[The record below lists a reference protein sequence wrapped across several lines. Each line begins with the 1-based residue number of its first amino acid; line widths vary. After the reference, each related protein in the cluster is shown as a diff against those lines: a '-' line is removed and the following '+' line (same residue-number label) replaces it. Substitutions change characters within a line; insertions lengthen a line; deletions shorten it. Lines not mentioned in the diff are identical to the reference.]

1 MLFSTSRPWLFWA
14 SILLAGSTF
23 AGGCGDEES
32 ADSGPRGSGAKAG
45 SGGGDASA
53 GAGGVSASGGSGG
66 ASGSD
71 GGPTCTDVCTGG
83 ASECFGNA
91 TRLCAQQGTGCTDWN
106 APQSCASGE
115 TCSAGR
121 CATGCSNVCTLGSRQ
136 CAGIQFQDCV
146 TQDGGCNDWGEL
158 QNCPTG
164 QTCNAGECRT
174 TCMNNCTAGATQCS
188 GARVQSCALQA
199 NGCTDWNPATN
210 CPANQACVANACTP
224 SCVDQCTLGATMCA
238 GSQVQVCAQQ
248 GTGCTNWNAPANCPA
263 GQTCQGT
270 QCASGSGGS
279 GGTAGSGGSSGSG
292 ATGGSGGTGGTTGGE
307 LAACRGVIAVR
318 SGSGNYVGW
327 RLKAT
332 DPANIAFNVYRGGTL
347 VTPQPVTNS
356 TNFLDANASAGSSYQ
371 IRPVVN
377 GAEQGSS
384 ETTTAHPN
392 PYISIPLDN
401 GSTQAGR
408 LAGVGDLDGDC
419 EYDFVVKRG
428 NADIDVTQDA
438 PGDETFKL
446 EAYKRDG
453 TFLWRRDMGPNIEP
467 GVWFSPFIVYD
478 MDGDG
483 RAEIVMKAS
492 EVPTNLGGDG
502 DLNGDGITNYRNTT
516 TGDVPLHSANP
527 SIEFLEIRDGRTG
540 ALRARGPWIP
550 IGPWGGDQNR
560 YGRQMMAPAYLD
572 GPSTNLPSVLITRG
586 GNSRI
591 EIHAY
596 DFRNNQLTRRWVW
609 FRSNSNGAYGHN
621 VRVGDIDND
630 GKDELLFFS
639 IAIDDNGGSNGSV
652 LWDTG
657 QAHGDRVHLS
667 DIDPARPGQEVFYIQ
682 EFADVYTNPISLRDA
697 RTGALIWGPT
707 ANWGDVGR
715 GLAADFDGAHPGME
729 MFASTGEF
737 YSATGTVIGP
747 RPNVNPNMAIW
758 WDADLLRE
766 HITQNRID
774 KWNGSGL
781 TRLLTATGC
790 ASGSREIPMGYA
802 DILGDWREEA
812 WWVCNNNTELRVY
825 VSTAVASNRMYT
837 LMQEPQYRTSVGCM
851 TMGYVQASQP
861 SFFVGQGMSPS
872 PQPRIAI
879 PPGR

>member
-1 MLFSTSRPWLFWA
+1 MFFSTYRSWLFWI
-14 SILLAGSTF
+14 SVGLAGSAL
-23 AGGCGDEES
+23 AGGCGEETS
-32 ADSGPRGSGAKAG
+32 ANPGAGGKAG
-45 SGGGDASA
+45 TGSPDASA
-53 GAGGVSASGGSGG
+53 GSGGVSASGGSGG
-66 ASGSD
+66 DA
-71 GGPTCTDVCTGG
+71 GPTCTAVCVIG

-91 TRLCAQQGTGCTDWN
+91 ARVCAPQGTGCADWN
-106 APQSCASGE
+106 APQSCASGQ
-115 TCSAGR
+115 TCNAGR
-121 CATGCSNVCTLGSRQ
+121 CTTGCSNLCTAGSRQ
-136 CAGIQFQDCV
+136 CAGIEFQDCAV
-146 TQDGGCNDWGEL
+146 QANGCTDWGAL
-158 QNCPTG
+158 QSCPSG
-164 QTCNAGECRT
+164 QTCNAAECRT
-174 TCMNNCTAGATQCS
+174 TCMDNCTVGATQCS
-188 GARVQSCALQA
+188 AARVQSCALQA
-199 NGCTDWNPATN
+199 NGCTDWNPATD
-210 CPANQACVANACTP
+210 CPQNQACIANACTP
-224 SCVDQCTLGATMCA
+224 SCVDQCTVGATSCT
-238 GSQVQVCAQQ
+238 GSQVRICAEQ
-248 GTGCTNWNAPANCPA
+248 GTGCTNFNAPANCPA

-270 QCASGSGGS
+270 QCASGA
-279 GGTAGSGGSSGSG
+279 GGTGG
-292 ATGGSGGTGGTTGGE
+292 ATGGSGGSDATGGSGGSGGATGGE
-307 LAACRGVIAVR
+307 LAACRGVVAVR

-332 DPANIAFNVYRGGTL
+332 DPANIAFNVYRGSTL
-347 VTPQPVTNS
+347 VTPQPMANS
-356 TNFLDANASAGSSYQ
+356 TNFLDANAPAGSAYQ

-384 ETTTAHPN
+384 PPVTALAN
-392 PYISIPLDN
+392 PYMSIPLNN

-408 LAGVGDLDGDC
+408 LVGVGDLDGDC

-428 NADIDVTQDA
+428 NSDVDVTQNA

-492 EVPTNLGGDG
+492 EVPTALGGDG
-502 DLNGDGITNYRNTT
+502 DLNGDGTTNYRNTS
-516 TGDVPLHSANP
+516 TGDVPLHSASP
-527 SIEFLEIRDGRTG
+527 SIEFLEVRDGMTG

-560 YGRQMMAPAYLD
+560 YGRQMIAPAYLD
-572 GPSTNLPSVLITRG
+572 GPSTNLPSVLIMRG

-591 EIHAY
+591 EVHAY

-609 FRSNSNGAYGHN
+609 FRANSNGAYGHN
-621 VRVGDIDND
+621 VRIGDIDND
-630 GKDELLFFS
+630 GKDELVFFS

-667 DIDPARPGQEVFYIQ
+667 DIDPARPGQEIFYIQ
-682 EFADVYTNPISLRDA
+682 EFSDVYQNPISLRDA
-697 RTGALIWGPT
+697 RTGALVWGPVS
-707 ANWGDVGR
+707 NWGDVGR
-715 GLAADFDGAHPGME
+715 GIAADFDGAHPGME

-766 HITQNRID
+766 HLTQNHID
-774 KWNGSGL
+774 KWNGSGF
-781 TRLLTATGC
+781 TRQLTATGC
-790 ASGSREIPMGYA
+790 NSGSREIPMGYA

-812 WWVCNNNTELRVY
+812 WWICNNNSELRVY
-825 VSTAVASNRMYT
+825 VSTEVATNRLYT

-851 TMGYVQASQP
+851 TMGYVQATQP
-861 SFFVGQGMSPS
+861 SFFVGQGMSS
-872 PQPRIAI
+872 PPPPRIAI
-879 PPGR
+879 PAGK